1 MSKAK
6 PTKHRETGKH
16 REAFEAWYE
25 AGRSFRK
32 ISKNFSQTERMLYLW
47 AEWFDWHERA
57 DRRDE
62 EIARENERR
71 TIEQRAKIMDDH
83 RKAGGLMRIKSTE
96 FLLENGIKT
105 EAGAVAAMRV
115 GVEMERQAIN
125 LPDIYVKIANATSI
139 EELEKLERE
148 LAIRRSQRP
157 GNRSADEIGGGAQAG
172 VITLPH

>member
-1 MSKAK
+1 
-6 PTKHRETGKH
+6 
-16 REAFEAWYE
+16 
-25 AGRSFRK
+25 
-32 ISKNFSQTERMLYLW
+32 
-47 AEWFDWHERA
+47 
-57 DRRDE
+57 
-62 EIARENERR
+62 
-71 TIEQRAKIMDDH
+71 
-83 RKAGGLMRIKSTE
+83 MRIKSTE